1 MTTLEEQQSM
11 SPPPK
16 KVVQALIP
24 LDGLIK
30 NARWQNPQQ
39 TKIKGQLHN
48 DSKSRWDDGS
58 TVVTSKIIK
67 MITFNVALTNNSLYG
82 IEWAD
87 EEEIKKDWKHG

>member
-1 MTTLEEQQSM
+1 MTTLEEQIAAN
-11 SPPPK
+11 PPK

-30 NARWQNPQQ
+30 NARWQNSQQ

-58 TVVTSKIIK
+58 TVVTSTIIK
-67 MITFNVALTNNSLYG
+67 MLTFNVVLTQKSLYG

>member
-1 MTTLEEQQSM
+1 MTTLEEQIAAN
-11 SPPPK
+11 PPK

-58 TVVTSKIIK
+58 TVVTSTIIK
-67 MITFNVALTNNSLYG
+67 MLTFNVVLTQKSLYG